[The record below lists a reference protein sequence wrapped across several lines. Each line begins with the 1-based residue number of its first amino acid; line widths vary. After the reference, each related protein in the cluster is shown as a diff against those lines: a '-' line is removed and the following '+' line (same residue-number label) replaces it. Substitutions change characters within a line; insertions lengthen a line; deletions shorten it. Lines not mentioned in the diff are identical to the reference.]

1 MSKPNIYLAFMAGLF
16 YLIYDYD
23 TQMKLFFA
31 WRFSER
37 RKRIHFL
44 KDLQKYMLL
53 KASTLLALVF
63 MSWFL
68 YFTC

>member
-23 TQMKLFFA
+23 TQMKPFFA

>member
-31 WRFSER
+31 WRLSEG
-37 RKRIHFL
+37 RKQIYLL
-44 KDLQKYMLL
+44 KDFQK
-53 KASTLLALVF
+53 
-63 MSWFL
+63 
-68 YFTC
+68 